1 MQKLEFRYDVDHK
14 GFDFICSRYKLKQ
27 MRKQDNIGYMT
38 FFSYHKDW
46 VSYFS
51 VLYTFFV
58 VWAYFLLIS
67 SRDITGKTIKIT
79 VDKNTL
85 SSRKI
90 EYRNSFRRKSYLNRK
105 KMGGAR
111 DYDFN

>member
-14 GFDFICSRYKLKQ
+14 EFDFICSRYKLKQ

-46 VSYFS
+46 VSDFS
-51 VLYTFFV
+51 VPYTFFEV
-58 VWAYFLLIS
+58 GAYFLLIT
-67 SRDITGKTIKIT
+67 SRDINGKTIKIT

-90 EYRNSFRRKSYLNRK
+90 EYRHSFRRKSYLNRK
-105 KMGGAR
+105 KMGGVR
-111 DYDFN
+111 DHDFN